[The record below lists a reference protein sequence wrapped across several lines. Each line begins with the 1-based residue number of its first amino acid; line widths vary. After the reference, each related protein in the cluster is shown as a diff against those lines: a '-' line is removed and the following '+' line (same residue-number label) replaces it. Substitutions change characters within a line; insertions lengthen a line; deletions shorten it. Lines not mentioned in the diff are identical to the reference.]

1 LKKVGI
7 AELPLHHGTCPSW
20 LFKRMVKLSKIICEI
35 IISEFG
41 VNELL
46 IRLSDPFFFQS
57 LGCVLGYDYHSS
69 GVTTTVTAALKEA
82 FNKEEYGIAVCG
94 GKGKTSLKT
103 PREIVEV
110 GETFGLSDSR
120 IKELQRASR
129 LVAKVDNA
137 ALQDG
142 FQLYHHTMVVSESG
156 EWTVIQQGMCPLSK
170 LARRYHWLWLG
181 LDSFVN
187 EPHTAIVSD
196 VVRSKVLDMTAKK
209 SEECRKVSLDLV
221 KDSPKKLQRLF
232 LSVIRDPKQKTL
244 FDLDKTPRLV
254 DVPVL
259 VMPRRIDWK
268 AVKKAYELQ
277 PRNYEDL
284 LLIKGMGPGA
294 IRALA
299 LISEIIWGAPP
310 SWRDPVKFSFAHGG
324 KDGVPYPVNL
334 KRIEKDAQIL
344 EEALKMARIGEKE
357 RIKALKRLR
366 TLLQKNNLDQ

>member
-1 LKKVGI
+1 MKKVGI
-7 AELPLHHGTCPSW
+7 AELPLHHGTCPPW

-82 FNKEEYGIAVCG
+82 LNKEEYGIAVCG

-120 IKELQRASR
+120 IKELQRVSR
-129 LVAKVDNA
+129 LVAKVDNV

-142 FQLYHHTMVVSESG
+142 FQLYHHTMVISESG

-170 LARRYHWLWLG
+170 MARRYHWLSLG
-181 LDSFVN
+181 LDSFVD

-221 KDSPKKLQRLF
+221 KDNPKKLQKLF
-232 LSVIRDPKQKTL
+232 LDVVRDPRQKTL
-244 FDLDKTPRLV
+244 FDVEKTRRSV
-254 DVPVL
+254 DIPVL
-259 VMPRRIDWK
+259 VMPKRIDWK
-268 AVKKAYELQ
+268 AVKRAYELQ
-277 PRNYEDL
+277 PRNYEEL

-334 KRIEKDAQIL
+334 KRMENNAQIL
-344 EEALKMARIGEKE
+344 EEALKMAKIGKKE

-366 TLLQKNNLDQ
+366 TILQKKSES

>member
-1 LKKVGI
+1 MKKVGI
-7 AELPLHHGTCPSW
+7 AELLLHHGTCPPW
-20 LFKRMVKLSKIICEI
+20 LFKRMVKLSRIICEI

-41 VNELL
+41 VNEFL

-57 LGCVLGYDYHSS
+57 FGCVLGYDYHSS
-69 GVTTTVTAALKEA
+69 GITTTVTAALKEA
-82 FNKEEYGIAVCG
+82 LNKEEYGVAVCG

-103 PREIVEV
+103 PREIVKI
-110 GETFGLSDSR
+110 GEAFGFSDDKIR
-120 IKELQRASR
+120 ELQRASR

-142 FQLYHHTMVVSESG
+142 FQLYHHSMVISENG

-170 LARRYHWLWLG
+170 EARRYHWLS
-181 LDSFVN
+181 LDLDNFVN

-196 VVRSKVLDMTAKK
+196 VVRSRVLDMTAKK

-221 KDSPKKLQRLF
+221 KDDPKKLQKMF

-244 FDLDKTPRLV
+244 FDMDKTRRLV

-277 PRNYEDL
+277 PSNYEEL
-284 LLIKGMGPGA
+284 LLIKGVGPGA

-299 LISEIIWGAPP
+299 LISEIIWGASP
-310 SWRDPVKFSFAHGG
+310 SWKDPVKFSFAHGG

-334 KRIEKDAQIL
+334 KRMEMNAQIL
-344 EEALKMARIGEKE
+344 EEALRMAKIGEKE

-366 TLLQKNNLDQ
+366 TLLSRNVNP

>member
-1 LKKVGI
+1 MKKVGI
-7 AELPLHHGTCPSW
+7 AELPLHHGTCPPW
-20 LFKRMVKLSKIICEI
+20 LFKRMVKLSRIICKI

-69 GVTTTVTAALKEA
+69 GITTTVTAALKEA
-82 FNKEEYGIAVCG
+82 LNEEEYGIAVCG

-103 PREIVEV
+103 PREIVKI
-110 GETFGLSDSR
+110 GETFGFSNDKIR
-120 IKELQRASR
+120 ELQKVSR
-129 LVAKVDNA
+129 LIAKVDNA

-142 FQLYHHTMVVSESG
+142 FQLYHHSMIISENG
-156 EWTVIQQGMCPLSK
+156 DWTVIQQGMCPLSK
-170 LARRYHWLWLG
+170 KARRYHWLSLG
-181 LDSFVN
+181 LDNFVN

-196 VVRSKVLDMTAKK
+196 IMRSRVLDMTAKE
-209 SEECRKVSLDLV
+209 SEECRKISLDLV
-221 KDSPKKLQRLF
+221 KDDPKKLQKIF

-244 FDLDKTPRLV
+244 FDTGKTRRLA

-277 PRNYEDL
+277 PRNYEEL
-284 LLIKGMGPGA
+284 LLIKGIGPGA
-294 IRALA
+294 VRALA
-299 LISEIIWGAPP
+299 LISEIIWGASP
-310 SWRDPVKFSFAHGG
+310 SWKDPVKFSFAHGG
-324 KDGVPYPVNL
+324 KDGVPYLVNL
-334 KRIEKDAQIL
+334 KRMEMNAQIL
-344 EEALKMARIGEKE
+344 EEALRMAKIGEEE

-366 TLLQKNNLDQ
+366 TLLGRNVNP

>member
-1 LKKVGI
+1 
-7 AELPLHHGTCPSW
+7 
-20 LFKRMVKLSKIICEI
+20 MVKLSRIICEI

-41 VNELL
+41 VNEFL

-57 LGCVLGYDYHSS
+57 FGCVLGYDYHSS
-69 GVTTTVTAALKEA
+69 GITTTVTAALKEA
-82 FNKEEYGIAVCG
+82 LNKEEYGVAVCG

-103 PREIVEV
+103 PREIVKI
-110 GETFGLSDSR
+110 GEAFGFSDDKIR
-120 IKELQRASR
+120 ELQRASR

-142 FQLYHHTMVVSESG
+142 FQLYHHSMVISENG

-170 LARRYHWLWLG
+170 EARRYHWLS
-181 LDSFVN
+181 LDLDNFVN

-196 VVRSKVLDMTAKK
+196 VVRSRVLDMTAKK

-221 KDSPKKLQRLF
+221 KDDPKKLQKMF

-244 FDLDKTPRLV
+244 FDMDKTRRLV

-277 PRNYEDL
+277 PSNYEEL

-299 LISEIIWGAPP
+299 LISEIIWGASP
-310 SWRDPVKFSFAHGG
+310 SWKDPVKFSFAHGG

-334 KRIEKDAQIL
+334 KRMEMNAQIL
-344 EEALKMARIGEKE
+344 EEALRMAKIGEKE

-366 TLLQKNNLDQ
+366 TLLSRNVNP

>member
-1 LKKVGI
+1 MKKVGI
-7 AELPLHHGTCPSW
+7 AELPLHHGTCPPW
-20 LFKRMVKLSKIICEI
+20 LFKRMVKLSRIICEI

-41 VNELL
+41 VNEFL

-57 LGCVLGYDYHSS
+57 FGCVLGYDYHSS
-69 GVTTTVTAALKEA
+69 GITTTVTAALKEA
-82 FNKEEYGIAVCG
+82 LNKEEYGVAVCG

-103 PREIVEV
+103 PREIVKI
-110 GETFGLSDSR
+110 GEAFGFSDDKIR
-120 IKELQRASR
+120 ELQRASR

-142 FQLYHHTMVVSESG
+142 FQLYHHSMVISENG

-170 LARRYHWLWLG
+170 EARRYHWLS
-181 LDSFVN
+181 LDLDNFVN

-196 VVRSKVLDMTAKK
+196 VVRSRVLDMTAKK

-221 KDSPKKLQRLF
+221 KDDPKKLQKMF

-244 FDLDKTPRLV
+244 FDMDKTRRLV

-277 PRNYEDL
+277 PSNYEEL
-284 LLIKGMGPGA
+284 LLIKGVGPGA

-299 LISEIIWGAPP
+299 LISEIIWGASP
-310 SWRDPVKFSFAHGG
+310 SWKDPVKFSFAHGG

-334 KRIEKDAQIL
+334 KRMEMNAQIL
-344 EEALKMARIGEKE
+344 EEALRMAKIGEKE

-366 TLLQKNNLDQ
+366 TLLSRNVNP

>member
-1 LKKVGI
+1 MKRTGI
-7 AELPLHHGTCPSW
+7 SILPLHPGRAPHW
-20 LFKRMVKLSKIICEI
+20 LITRMTKLARAIFDI
-35 IISEFG
+35 IIDEYG
-41 VNELL
+41 PLEVLK
-46 IRLSDPFFFQS
+46 RLSDTFWFQS
-57 LGCVLGYDYHSS
+57 LACVLGYDWHSS
-69 GVTTTVTAALKEA
+69 GTTTVTMGVLKTVFDPE
-82 FNKEEYGIAVCG
+82 KDGIAVVG
-94 GKGKTSLKT
+94 GKGITSRKA
-103 PREIVEV
+103 PEEIAALGEV
-110 GETFGLSDSR
+110 FGFGEDKVR
-120 IKELQRASR
+120 ELQRASR

-142 FQLYHHTMVVSESG
+142 FQLYHHTMVISESG

-170 LARRYHWLWLG
+170 EARRYHWLSLG
-181 LDSFVN
+181 LNSFVN
-187 EPHTAIVSD
+187 EPHTAIVSN
-196 VVRSKVLDMTAKK
+196 VIRSKVLDMTAKK
-209 SEECRKVSLDLV
+209 SEECRKISLDLV
-221 KDSPKKLQRLF
+221 KDSPKKLQKLF
-232 LSVIRDPKQKTL
+232 LSVVRDPKQKTL
-244 FDLDKTPRLV
+244 FDIGRTRRSL

-277 PRNYEDL
+277 PRNYEEL

-334 KRIEKDAQIL
+334 KRMEKNAQIL
-344 EEALKMARIGEKE
+344 EGALKMAKIGEKE

-366 TLLQKNNLDQ
+366 TILQKKSDS